1 MLDLTTPR
9 GRILKAALDLAAERP
24 WQDVTLADVAAR
36 ADLGLDALRDQVA
49 SKSDLL
55 AKLLRAIDDAVL
67 KGVGRTQPD
76 LSKRDAL
83 FEVIM
88 ARFDLLQAYKPALR
102 SIYASGGADFALA
115 APYLASQHWMLQAA
129 GIGTDGLAGGAKV
142 AGLAVAYASVFRTWL
157 EDDDPGLGKTMAA
170 LDRHLRRGERTLD
183 RIEQAGSF
191 LGRVGKAF
199 GQAAR
204 AAAKSATERK
214 TEATPAAAPPAAPEP
229 PATPA
234 AAATAESNPPV
245 VPDGGKPAV

>member
-9 GRILKAALDLAAERP
+9 GRILKAALDLAGEKP
-24 WQDVTLADVAAR
+24 WTDVTLADVGAR
-36 ADLGLDALRDQVA
+36 ADLGLDAVRSEVA

-67 KGVGRTQPD
+67 KTAGRPGAD

-88 ARFDLLQAYKPALR
+88 ARFDLLTPYKPALK
-102 SIYASGGADFALA
+102 SIHGSGAGDFSLA

-129 GIGTDGLAGGAKV
+129 GIGTDGLSGGARV

-157 EDDDPGLGKTMAA
+157 GDEDPGLGKTMAA
-170 LDRHLRRGERTLD
+170 LDRQLRRGETAMAN
-183 RIEQAGSF
+183 IERAAGF

-199 GQAAR
+199 GEAAR
-204 AAAKSATERK
+204 AAADSAASRRK
-214 TEATPAAAPPAAPEP
+214 PDAASTPAQEPAPY
-229 PATPA
+229 PA
-234 AAATAESNPPV
+234 AAAASESAPPMPPAV
-245 VPDGGKPAV
+245 GKPAT